1 MRRRTE
7 ITIETERTLVFAAA
21 AVDIAAPHDYAERRC
36 DACGAAARAVA
47 LDAEA
52 AALFRIRPEEI
63 LRWIRATGLHVAEA
77 GGVLFICLNT
87 SQPGRACAEAFR
99 MNTARGNPFHA

>member
-7 ITIETERTLVFAAA
+7 ITIETERTMVFATAA
-21 AVDIAAPHDYAERRC
+21 ASVAAPRDYGGRRC
-36 DACGAAARAVA
+36 DTCGAAARAVA

-77 GGVLFICLNT
+77 GGALFICLNT
-87 SQPGRACAEAFR
+87 SPPGREHADAVL
-99 MNTARGNPFHA
+99 MNTAGGNPFHA

>member
-21 AVDIAAPHDYAERRC
+21 TADSAAPHDYAERRC
-36 DACGAAARAVA
+36 DSCGAAVRAVA

-77 GGVLFICLNT
+77 GGALFICLNT
-87 SQPGRACAEAFR
+87 SPPGRAHAEAVL
-99 MNTARGNPFHA
+99 MNTAGGNPFHA

>member
-1 MRRRTE
+1 MRRKTE
-7 ITIETERTLVFAAA
+7 IIIETERTLVFAAA
-21 AVDIAAPHDYAERRC
+21 AGPRDHAGRRC

-77 GGVLFICLNT
+77 GGMLFICLNT
-87 SQPGRACAEAFR
+87 PQPGRACTEAFR

>member
-21 AVDIAAPHDYAERRC
+21 TAGPRDYAGRRC
-36 DACGAAARAVA
+36 DTCGAAARSVA

-77 GGVLFICLNT
+77 GGALFICLNT
-87 SQPGRACAEAFR
+87 SQPGRAHTEAVL
-99 MNTARGNPFHA
+99 MNTAGGNPFHA

>member
-7 ITIETERTLVFAAA
+7 IIIETERTLVFAAA
-21 AVDIAAPHDYAERRC
+21 ATAPHDYAERRC

-77 GGVLFICLNT
+77 GGALYICLGT
-87 SQPGRACAEAFR
+87 PPVQVRAHPRAGRGDVTL
-99 MNTARGNPFHA
+99 TAGGFC

>member
-7 ITIETERTLVFAAA
+7 ITIETERTLVFAPAA
-21 AVDIAAPHDYAERRC
+21 LRDYGARRC
-36 DACGAAARAVA
+36 DTCGAAARAVA
-47 LDAEA
+47 LDADA

-77 GGVLFICLNT
+77 GGALVICLNT
-87 SQPGRACAEAFR
+87 SQPGRARTEAIL
-99 MNTARGNPFHA
+99 MNTAGGNPFHA